1 MLNIEETS
9 TETEPENQTELAE
22 TVADEVQLTNAQTE
36 SEIPDEAILNSKM
49 ASGVGRRNQAEP
61 DHEADASRVA
71 VAVDKVGRWL
81 GFSAPETEEGLIE
94 VASIGKDKVLVRPSS
109 ITVRSSGGAVTVYND
124 GSQPIKPSLGRGGWT
139 AVGLVL
145 VFLPV
150 LVVLSLLAFNLEQ
163 SLEAQQLKN
172 YHFQRQSDESLQ
184 TKLSEALN
192 NPQSLVIKMKSLE
205 GLPEPGAMTMY
216 QPPLANWLL
225 AFSNLN
231 KLEQGQ
237 IYVAWF
243 AKQHEAVPAKNGDN
257 YLYIAD
263 FNGNITRS
271 GVTEITSSG
280 LYKDK
285 QPQDYTEMIITVE
298 SANQKEYKQPTA
310 PIYFVAP
317 LPANHF

>member
-1 MLNIEETS
+1 M
-9 TETEPENQTELAE
+9 
-22 TVADEVQLTNAQTE
+22 TE

-49 ASGVGRRNQAEP
+49 ASGVGRRNRAEP
-61 DHEADASRVA
+61 DHEADANRVA
-71 VAVDKVGRWL
+71 VTVDKVGRWL
-81 GFSAPETEEGLIE
+81 GFNAPETEEGLIE
-94 VASIGKDKVLVRPSS
+94 VASIGKDRVLVRPSS
-109 ITVRSSGGAVTVYND
+109 ITVRSSGGAVTVYRE
-124 GSQPIKPSLGRGGWT
+124 GSQPTKPTLGRGGWT

-145 VFLPV
+145 IFLPV

-163 SLEAQQLKN
+163 SLEAQQLN
-172 YHFQRQSDESLQ
+172 YHFQRQTDELLQ

-192 NPQSLVIKMKSLE
+192 NPQSFVIKMQSLE
-205 GLPEPGAMTMY
+205 GLPQPGAITMY

-243 AKQHEAVPAKNGDN
+243 ARKHEAVPTKDGDN

-263 FNGNITRS
+263 FNGNITRN

-280 LYKDK
+280 LYKDQK
-285 QPQDYTEMIITVE
+285 PQDYTEMIITVDPA
-298 SANQKEYKQPTA
+298 SQKEYKQPTA